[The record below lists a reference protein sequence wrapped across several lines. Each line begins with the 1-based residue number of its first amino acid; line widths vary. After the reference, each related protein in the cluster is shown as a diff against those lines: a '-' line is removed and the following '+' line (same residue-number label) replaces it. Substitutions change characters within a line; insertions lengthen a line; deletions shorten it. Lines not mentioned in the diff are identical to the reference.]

1 MADAWLPLR
10 YVPEELPGPF
20 YHVLYGQVPDATQA
34 RLLEPS
40 PESHFEAVHSNGLS
54 RTLEAAVPSH
64 ASGISLTIANL
75 SNGQCSPTA
84 ACGALAFVLS
94 VRSLRESALVD
105 HAGRSGLLCK
115 HALVSIGHALSADLV
130 SQILHVLLGQA
141 LGPAQLQR
149 RMRERRS
156 AGPMDEWYA
165 NFYQTVRTQKEIA
178 RLRMLAA
185 LSAMPLPSELPQGGV
200 TPAYGATR
208 RPASGSLYLK
218 YPDAAPDDWTVS
230 QALHFIAGLTAE
242 LCLVPAAEFPW
253 SVLEL
258 GTALYDAG
266 EGVAIR
272 LVSASERSAN
282 EPGQSVE
289 LVRALPVPEGTADRR
304 LWMQDFLSMS
314 FGLQPIGE
322 HLPVAEAAEPGLLGI
337 SGPPRPSDSW
347 RSVHDA
353 SVPTRLLRL
362 PESAEQSRVPTLVQ
376 TSSSAPQA
384 LADRTDSRRE
394 VVPSPPA
401 SHPPPVRLS
410 PPSGSPSVMLGVGS
424 SGMQPVQPV
433 ALPRSPGRSLSYFA
447 LAVALLSLLLNFKLL
462 LGRRVSPAGS
472 GESSGGEEGRAAM
485 AVATAVERQIQT
497 VQRRVDQL
505 GEELATLRSAGAG
518 ESSQK
523 PKAEDSAREK
533 THAASI
539 AISKETPAKKD
550 PSKKEKAEK
559 TAGES
564 GKCLAGLSG
573 NPNCD

>member
-1 MADAWLPLR
+1 MAEAWLPLR
-10 YVPEELPGPF
+10 YLPEEVPGPF
-20 YHVLYGQVPDATQA
+20 FHVLYGQVPDATQA

-75 SNGQCSPTA
+75 SNGQCSPSA
-84 ACGALAFVLS
+84 PCDALAFVLS

-115 HALVSIGHALSADLV
+115 HALVSIGHALSADLI

-156 AGPMDEWYA
+156 AGPMDDWYA

-258 GTALYDAG
+258 GTAVYDAG

-314 FGLQPIGE
+314 FGLQPLAE
-322 HLPVAEAAEPGLLGI
+322 HLPVSEAAEPGLLGI
-337 SGPPRPSDSW
+337 GGPPRPSDSR

-384 LADRTDSRRE
+384 LADRADSRRE
-394 VVPSPPA
+394 VVPAPPA
-401 SHPPPVRLS
+401 SPPPPVRLS
-410 PPSGSPSVMLGVGS
+410 PPSGPPSVMLAS
-424 SGMQPVQPV
+424 TNSGLQPVQPV
-433 ALPRSPGRSLSYFA
+433 ALPRPARSLSYFA
-447 LAVALLSLLLNFKLL
+447 LAVALLSLFLNFKLL
-462 LGRRVSPAGS
+462 LGRRASPAGS

-485 AVATAVERQIQT
+485 TAATAAERQILT
-497 VQRRVDQL
+497 LRRRVDQL
-505 GEELATLRSAGAG
+505 GEELATLRSAAAG
-518 ESSQK
+518 DNGQR
-523 PKAEDSAREK
+523 PKAEDPAREK

-539 AISKETPAKKD
+539 AVSKESAVKKE
-550 PSKKEKAEK
+550 SNKKEKVEK
-559 TAGES
+559 PAGES